1 MNVFIT
7 LDYEIFFGE
16 NQGTIDK
23 TLIYPT
29 ELLLKTTLNT
39 SVKFTFFVDIGFLIK
54 LDENKIAFP
63 KLDLEHQLV
72 IKQIKKLVALG
83 HDCQLHIHPHWE
95 KAIFDGKKWLF
106 DYNYYKLADFSD
118 DEIKQIF
125 EKYTQA
131 LQELTQKPIH
141 SFRAGGW
148 CLQPFNRLKK
158 AFTENHINIDSSVF
172 IGGKH
177 MDAPYAYDYTNTP
190 SKAFWRFSS
199 NECESDEQGAF
210 IELPISSN
218 IYSPLFFWRLFLL
231 GNLFPSKHKPIGN
244 GKPMPSSLTRKKLL
258 TQKHLMSASIDGYF
272 SSKMNKIIQN
282 NYGKG
287 KDHTV
292 FIGHPKALT
301 LFSIQELTNF
311 IQKNHQQYHF
321 KTFSDFKNEIS
332 R

>member
-23 TLIYPT
+23 TLLYPT
-29 ELLLKTTLNT
+29 ELLLNSVADTE
-39 SVKFTFFVDIGFLIK
+39 VKFTFFVDIGFLIK
-54 LDENKIAFP
+54 LEENKTVFP
-63 KLDLEHQLV
+63 QLEEEYQLV
-72 IKQIKKLVALG
+72 TEQLKKLVALG

-95 KAIFDGKKWLF
+95 KAKYDGKRWLF

-118 DEIKQIF
+118 TEIKQIF
-125 EKYTQA
+125 ENYTQA
-131 LQELTQKPIH
+131 LEKITQKPIQ

-148 CLQPFNRLKK
+148 CIQPFDRLKK
-158 AFTENHINIDSSVF
+158 AFTENHIKIDSSVF

-177 MDAPYAYDYTNTP
+177 MDAPYSYDYAKTP
-190 SKAFWRFSS
+190 SKSFWKFSA
-199 NECESDEQGAF
+199 NECEENEQGDF
-210 IELPISSN
+210 VELPISSYL
-218 IYSPLFFWRLFLL
+218 YSPFFFWRLFIL
-231 GNLFPSKHKPIGN
+231 GNLFPTKHKPIGN

-272 SSKMNKIIQN
+272 SSKMDKIIQIN
-282 NYGKG
+282 QTKG
-287 KDHTV
+287 IDHTI

-301 LFSIQELTNF
+301 HFSIQQLSKFVAQNQ
-311 IQKNHQQYHF
+311 QKYHF
-321 KTFSDFKNEIS
+321 KTFSDFYYEIS